1 MDGATGGAQAG
12 PLEIVNEQNNW
23 PDPPPGG
30 DPEALY
36 FENVT
41 IGAYRE
47 LRFTAGA
54 GLIYYF
60 GDLEWDPTASF
71 FLDGYGL
78 ETPASVIK
86 PVVSSVFGDF
96 NGDCKLTNKELSDLQ
111 AAISSGPYNPVYDVD
126 CDGVLAPGNGSPE
139 LARFLYNYS
148 HQPPPGCGESLMSG
162 GGGLGMESAAA
173 EGLDD
178 GADSSEAVDLAGLA
192 QWLAEQI
199 SPEDLA
205 AFVAQASATAAE
217 HADDAI
223 GADIAELLSYLP

>member
-1 MDGATGGAQAG
+1 MARPT
-12 PLEIVNEQNNW
+12 PW
-23 PDPPPGG
+23 RRPRS
-30 DPEALY
+30 ALLR
-36 FENVT
+36 ERD
-41 IGAYRE
+41 YRGLPRAE
-47 LRFTAGA
+47 FTAGA

-111 AAISSGPYNPVYDVD
+111 AAISSGPYNPVYDVN

-205 AFVAQASATAAE
+205 AFVAQASPRPPSTRMTRSARTSRNCCPICPRRE
-217 HADDAI
+217 SLRTNP
-223 GADIAELLSYLP
+223 GR